1 MSYNSSNS
9 GSGRYDDNRSGNSS
23 YSSTSRGGSSY
34 GNRSGSDR
42 DYNRDSGSYNRDSS
56 RDYNSSSSSSGSGSG
71 NGSNS
76 SSSSSSYNKY
86 PSSSSS
92 SSASSYGPSK
102 GKDFQDSWGSSSTG
116 TTNGYN
122 GSSNGYN
129 SSSNGYNNSSSN
141 SSSSYGSSSYGSSSY
156 GTSSNGYNNSS
167 SSGSSNSGSYNNS
180 GSNSNGYNSKPTS
193 NYSYSNGYTGPTTNY
208 SSYSNGYSTPPTS
221 ASTSSSSSSS
231 SSSTTTTTTTTTP
244 STSYNGGGGTSY
256 GYSTS
261 GSSNGY
267 GGYSVPSIPSYD
279 PSSVSS
285 YGAVTPASSSY
296 NASVPGSSYG
306 NSTYRSSG
314 YGNQSYATTNSYG
327 SSSYGSSGF
336 YGNAKAN
343 TGNFGSALSTITW
356 DLSKLPRFEKN
367 FYLEHPDVSKF
378 TQEEIEKFRA
388 SFQMTVKGRDVP
400 PPIMQFTQ
408 APFPGYLMKEIIGA
422 GFPNPTPI
430 QSQAWPIALKGRD
443 IIGLAKTGSG
453 KTLAFLLPSIVHIN
467 AQPVLRED
475 DGPIVLVLA
484 PTRELALQIQ
494 EETNKFGGT
503 SQISNTCV
511 YGGASK
517 HAQVAALKKGV
528 EIVIATPGRLIDI
541 LESGKTNLRRVTYL
555 VLDEADRMLDMG
567 FEPQIRKIISQIRPD
582 RQTLMFSATWP
593 KEVQALAH
601 DFLTDHIQV
610 HIGSTEITANHNVR
624 QIVDVCQ
631 DFEKKERMLNF
642 LGSVGRDEKVIVF
655 AETRKGVDDLQRVLQ
670 FSGFKSIGIHGNKS
684 QPERDF
690 VLSQFKNG
698 MVPIMI
704 ATDVASR
711 GLDIKDIKYV
721 VNYDFPNT
729 IEVYIHRIGR
739 TARAGASGVSYSLL
753 TTDNAR
759 LANELIKVLTEAK
772 QKIPIELSNLSV
784 TPSTSSNTKKFSPYP
799 TYSKRY

>member
-9 GSGRYDDNRSGNSS
+9 GSGRYDDNRGGSSS

-42 DYNRDSGSYNRDSS
+42 DYSRDSGSYNRDSS
-56 RDYNSSSSSSGSGSG
+56 RDYNSSSGSSS
-71 NGSNS
+71 NNS

-92 SSASSYGPSK
+92 TSSYGPSK

-129 SSSNGYNNSSSN
+129 GSSNGYNSSSNGYNSSSN
-141 SSSSYGSSSYGSSSY
+141 GYNTNSSSSY
-156 GTSSNGYNNSS
+156 GTSSNGYSNNSS
-167 SSGSSNSGSYNNS
+167 SSSSNSSSYNNS
-180 GSNSNGYNSKPTS
+180 VGSSNSNGYNSKPTS
-193 NYSYSNGYTGPTTNY
+193 NYSYSNGYTGPSTNY
-208 SSYSNGYSTPPTS
+208 SSYSNGYSAPPTS
-221 ASTSSSSSSS
+221 TPTSTSSSSSS
-231 SSSTTTTTTTTTP
+231 TTTTTTP
-244 STSYNGGGGTSY
+244 STSYNGGSTSY

-267 GGYSVPSIPSYD
+267 GGYSAPPIPSYD

-306 NSTYRSSG
+306 NSTYRSSS
-314 YGNQSYATTNSYG
+314 YGGQSYATTNSYG

-400 PPIMQFTQ
+400 PPIMQFNQ

-624 QIVDVCQ
+624 QIVEVCQ
-631 DFEKKERMLNF
+631 DFEKKDRMLNF
-642 LGSVGRDEKVIVF
+642 LGSVGRDEKVIIF
-655 AETRKGVDDLQRVLQ
+655 AETRKGVDDLQRFLQ

-739 TARAGASGVSYSLL
+739 TARAGASGSSYSLL
-753 TTDNAR
+753 TTENAR

-784 TPSTSSNTKKFSPYP
+784 TPSTSSNTKRFSPYGP

>member
-1 MSYNSSNS
+1 MSYNSSSN
-9 GSGRYDDNRSGNSS
+9 SGRYDDNRSGSSS
-23 YSSTSRGGSSY
+23 YSSSSRSGSGYGNSSSSY
-34 GNRSGSDR
+34 RSGSDR
-42 DYNRDSGSYNRDSS
+42 DYNRDGSSGGYNRDSS
-56 RDYNSSSSSSGSGSG
+56 RDYN
-71 NGSNS
+71 NS
-76 SSSSSSYNKY
+76 SSSSNGSSYNKY

-92 SSASSYGPSK
+92 SSYGPSK
-102 GKDFQDSWGSSSTG
+102 GKDFQDSWSGSNSTG
-116 TTNGYN
+116 ASNGYSGNSNNGYN
-122 GSSNGYN
+122 SSSNGYN
-129 SSSNGYNNSSSN
+129 SSSNGYSGSSNGYSSSSN
-141 SSSSYGSSSYGSSSY
+141 GYSNSSYGG
-156 GTSSNGYNNSS
+156 SSNGYNSS
-167 SSGSSNSGSYNNS
+167 SSSYNNS
-180 GSNSNGYNSKPTS
+180 GGGSGGGGSNGYSSKPTS
-193 NYSYSNGYTGPTTNY
+193 SYSG
-208 SSYSNGYSTPPTS
+208 YSNGYSAPSSTSYGGYSTPSSSSTPS
-221 ASTSSSSSSS
+221 STSSSSSS
-231 SSSTTTTTTTTTP
+231 
-244 STSYNGGGGTSY
+244 TSYNGGSTSY
-256 GYSTS
+256 GSNGYSTS
-261 GSSNGY
+261 GSNGY
-267 GGYSVPSIPSYD
+267 GNGGYTAPSIPSYD

-296 NASVPGSSYG
+296 NTSAPGSSYG
-306 NSTYRSSG
+306 NSTYRSTSSS
-314 YGNQSYATTNSYG
+314 YGGQSYPSSNSYG

-343 TGNFGSALSTITW
+343 TGSFGSALSTITW

-367 FYLEHPDVSKF
+367 FYVEHPDVSKF

-400 PPIMQFTQ
+400 PPIMQFNQ

-517 HAQVAALKKGV
+517 HTQVAALKKGV

-624 QIVDVCQ
+624 QIVEVCQ
-631 DFEKKERMLNF
+631 DFEKKERMLKF

-655 AETRKGVDDLQRVLQ
+655 AETRKGVDELQRVLQ

-698 MVPIMI
+698 LVPIMI

-739 TARAGASGVSYSLL
+739 TARAGASGSSYSLL
-753 TTDNAR
+753 TSENAR
-759 LANELIKVLTEAK
+759 LANDLIKVLTEAK

-784 TPSTSSNTKKFSPYP
+784 TPSTAPSNTKRYSPYP

>member
-1 MSYNSSNS
+1 MSYNSSSN
-9 GSGRYDDNRSGNSS
+9 SGRYDDNRGSNSS
-23 YSSTSRGGSSY
+23 YSSSRGGSSSYSSSSY
-34 GNRSGSDR
+34 GNSGSSYRSSDR
-42 DYNRDSGSYNRDSS
+42 DYRDSGSSSGSYNRDSS
-56 RDYNSSSSSSGSGSG
+56 RDYNSGSSS
-71 NGSNS
+71 NSNTNN
-76 SSSSSSYNKY
+76 SYNKY
-86 PSSSSS
+86 PSSST
-92 SSASSYGPSK
+92 SSYGPPK
-102 GKDFQDSWGSSSTG
+102 GKDFQDSWSSSSAG
-116 TTNGYN
+116 A
-122 GSSNGYN
+122 SNGYN
-129 SSSNGYNNSSSN
+129 SSGNGYSSS
-141 SSSSYGSSSYGSSSY
+141 G
-156 GTSSNGYNNSS
+156 NGYSSTGYGGSGNGYNSS
-167 SSGSSNSGSYNNS
+167 SSG
-180 GSNSNGYNSKPTS
+180 SNGYNSKPTS
-193 NYSYSNGYTGPTTNY
+193 SY
-208 SSYSNGYSTPPTS
+208 SSYSNGYSTPPPTS
-221 ASTSSSSSSS
+221 TSGYGGYSTSSSTSSTSTSSSSSSS
-231 SSSTTTTTTTTTP
+231 SSS
-244 STSYNGGGGTSY
+244 STSYNGGSSSY
-256 GYSTS
+256 SSNGYPPTS

-267 GGYSVPSIPSYD
+267 GSGGYSAPSYD
-279 PSSVSS
+279 PSNVSS

-296 NASVPGSSYG
+296 NTSAPGSSYG
-306 NSTYRSSG
+306 NSTYR
-314 YGNQSYATTNSYG
+314 YGSQSYPSSNSYG
-327 SSSYGSSGF
+327 GSSYGSSGF

-343 TGNFGSALSTITW
+343 LGTFGSALSTIVW

-367 FYLEHPDVSKF
+367 FYVEHPEVSKF
-378 TQEEIEKFRA
+378 TPEEIEKFRS

-400 PPIMQFTQ
+400 PPIMQFNQ

-517 HAQVAALKKGV
+517 HTQVAALKRGV

-624 QIVDVCQ
+624 QIVEVCN
-631 DFEKKERMLNF
+631 DFEKKERMLKF
-642 LGSVGRDEKVIVF
+642 LGSIGRDEKVIIF

-698 MVPIMI
+698 NVPIMI

-711 GLDIKDIKYV
+711 GLDIKDIRYV

-739 TARAGASGVSYSLL
+739 TARAGASGSSYSLL

-784 TPSTSSNTKKFSPYP
+784 TPSTASSSTKRFSPYP

>member
-42 DYNRDSGSYNRDSS
+42 DYNRDGGSYNRDSS
-56 RDYNSSSSSSGSGSG
+56 RDYSSSGSNG
-71 NGSNS
+71 NGS

-92 SSASSYGPSK
+92 SSSTSSYGPSK

-129 SSSNGYNNSSSN
+129 SSSNGYNSSN
-141 SSSSYGSSSYGSSSY
+141 SSSSYGASN
-156 GTSSNGYNNSS
+156 NGYNNSGS
-167 SSGSSNSGSYNNS
+167 GSGSGSNSGSSNGGGYNNNGSGS
-180 GSNSNGYNSKPTS
+180 SNSNGYNSKPTS

-221 ASTSSSSSSS
+221 TSTSTSSSSS
-231 SSSTTTTTTTTTP
+231 TTTTTTTP
-244 STSYNGGGGTSY
+244 STSYNGGSTSY

-267 GGYSVPSIPSYD
+267 GGYSQPPIPSYD

-343 TGNFGSALSTITW
+343 TGSFGSALSPISW

-388 SFQMTVKGRDVP
+388 SFQMTVKGREVP

-517 HAQVAALKKGV
+517 HTQVAALKKGV

-624 QIVDVCQ
+624 QIVEVCQ
-631 DFEKKERMLNF
+631 DFEKKERMLSF